1 MSPRHSPNAAELD
14 DLLLNAR
21 LRDEL
26 EPYYDESLDLLN
38 WRRLPTDQENEF
50 LASMLAWERAPV
62 LPIASWF
69 DPPLRIPSPEALA
82 DEAVHE
88 ILWRI
93 LDQLA
98 EKRIF
103 VEHADH
109 LSDRQLYC
117 VLYRDILPA
126 HEKHL
131 DPPRH
136 ALRFSCVDARTDAET
151 WLRYYASDTER
162 EQWAEETGDD
172 PPAAE
177 VPRYPR
183 DLPR

>member
-1 MSPRHSPNAAELD
+1 MSLRRGSNAADLD

-69 DPPLRIPSPEALA
+69 EPELRIPSPEALR
-82 DEAVHE
+82 DEEVHE
-88 ILWRI
+88 VLWRI
-93 LDQLA
+93 IDRLA

-103 VEHADH
+103 IEQADH

-117 VLYRDILPA
+117 VIYRDILPA
-126 HEKHL
+126 PEKRL
-131 DPPRH
+131 DPPRP
-136 ALRFSCVDARTDAET
+136 LRFSCVDARTDPET
-151 WLRYYASDTER
+151 WLRFYASDDER
-162 EQWAEETGDD
+162 EQWAEEMDD
-172 PPAAE
+172 VAPPPE
-177 VPRYPR
+177 LPRFPR
-183 DLPR
+183 DMPR